1 MMGMENK
8 QTPPGKQL
16 IFKYI
21 PVALSAG
28 FPSPA
33 QDYQEEEINLG
44 QELQPNPA
52 TTFII
57 RIRGNSMEGANIPD
71 GCLAVVDRSVKPV
84 SGSIIVAVLNGEFTV
99 KRLIITSRHIVLHP
113 ENSFYQ
119 PMVITPDMDFQV
131 WGVVTHTVVD
141 QRKKV

>member
-1 MMGMENK
+1 MKGVDK
-8 QTPPGKQL
+8 DQLQPGKQL

-21 PVALSAG
+21 PVALPAG

-33 QDYQEEEINLG
+33 QDYQEEEINLS

-57 RIRGNSMEGANIPD
+57 RIRGNSMEGANMPD

-84 SGSIIVAVLNGEFTV
+84 SGAIIVAVLNGEFTV
-99 KRLIITSRHIVLHP
+99 KRLIITNRHVVLHP
-113 ENSFYQ
+113 ENSFYR